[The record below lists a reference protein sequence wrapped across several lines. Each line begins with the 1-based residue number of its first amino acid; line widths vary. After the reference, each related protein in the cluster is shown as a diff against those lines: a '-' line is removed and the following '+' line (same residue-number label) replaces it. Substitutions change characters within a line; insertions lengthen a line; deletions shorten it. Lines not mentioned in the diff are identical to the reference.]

1 MSGSKIRILGIDPGS
16 RMAGYGIVDV
26 QGRTITAIDHGTL
39 RLSATHSSQNIPL
52 EDRLHQ
58 LFMGLTSLIEKH
70 RPEVMA
76 IEKVFFAKN
85 AVSALK
91 LGQAR
96 GAAIV
101 CGSVNG
107 LSIVE
112 YAPTEIKSAIT
123 GHGRAEKEQVAQ
135 MVQML
140 VGPQKFE
147 SADASDALA
156 IAICHAQRVGTL
168 LRSGGGAT
176 PRSTLEQAKRSVKK
190 GSLAEQLGITPDRV
204 EGKKRIRL

>member
-1 MSGSKIRILGIDPGS
+1 
-16 RMAGYGIVDV
+16 MAGYGIVDV

-39 RLSATHSSQNIPL
+39 KLSDTHSMQKVAL
-52 EDRLHQ
+52 EDRLHA
-58 LFMGLTSLIEKH
+58 LFMRLTNLIEKH

-123 GHGRAEKEQVAQ
+123 GHGRAEKEQVAR
-135 MVQML
+135 MVQMM
-140 VGPQKFE
+140 VGPQKFD

-156 IAICHAQRVGTL
+156 IAICHAQRVGDL
-168 LRSGGGAT
+168 YRAGAGAT
-176 PRSTLEQAKRSVKK
+176 PRSTLEQTKRTAKK
-190 GSLAEQLGITPDRV
+190 GSLAEQLGITPDKV
-204 EGKKRIRL
+204 EGRKRIRL